1 MPADS
6 TDTTGAT
13 AVSARTW
20 VWGVPFS
27 RFTFADAVS
36 EIDRLIATGRPSFA
50 ITANLHYAMLSGG
63 DDRLRRHNDRAA
75 MILADGM
82 PLVWASRWREQSLP
96 ERVTGSDLVPMLC
109 KRAAEK
115 DHRVYLLG
123 AAPGVAEDAKAKL
136 CQTFPGLRVIGVH
149 APPFRTL
156 TTVEEQAMIDG
167 IRAAKPDILFVAFG
181 QPKGEYWV
189 ADNYERLGVPVVMQI
204 GATLD
209 FIAGRVSRAPKWMQR
224 VGCEWLYRFGTDPMR
239 LGGRYVANA
248 WFALKMLLRDLLTR
262 RKNRR

>member
-1 MPADS
+1 MSANS

-27 RFTFADAVS
+27 RFTFADAIA
-36 EIDRLIATGRPSFA
+36 EIDRLIVAGKPSFA
-50 ITANLHYAMLSGG
+50 ITANLHYAMLSAG
-63 DDRLRRHNDRAA
+63 DDRLQRHNDRAA

-82 PLVWASRWREQSLP
+82 PIVWASQWREQPLP

-109 KRAAEK
+109 ERAAK
-115 DHRVYLLG
+115 KGYGVYFLG
-123 AAPGVAEDAKAKL
+123 AAPGVADKARVEL
-136 CQTFPGLRVIGVH
+136 CQRFPELRVVGVH

-156 TTVEEQAMIDG
+156 SPVEEQAMLDG
-167 IRAAKPDILFVAFG
+167 IRTARPDILFAAFG

-189 ADNYERLGVPVVMQI
+189 ADNYERLGVPMVMQI

-209 FIAGRVSRAPKWMQR
+209 FIGGRVKRAPRWMQR
-224 VGCEWLYRFGTDPMR
+224 IGCEWLYRFGTDPMR
-239 LGGRYVANA
+239 LGGRYMANA
-248 WFALKMLLRDLLTR
+248 WFALKMLMRDLLTR